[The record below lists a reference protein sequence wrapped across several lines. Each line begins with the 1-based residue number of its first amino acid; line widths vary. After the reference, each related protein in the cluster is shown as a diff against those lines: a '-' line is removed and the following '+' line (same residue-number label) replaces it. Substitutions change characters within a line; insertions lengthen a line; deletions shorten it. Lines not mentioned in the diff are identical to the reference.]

1 MNEYTV
7 LSNISH
13 NVQTKLKPLTEQHA
27 KGVMDKLRIDSGTG
41 PDLLPARIL
50 KCCSAALAKPVLSLM
65 TCILVTGV
73 WPQLWRE
80 HWIVPLYKKKSVY
93 NPSNYRGIHLTAQL
107 SKVME
112 RLLKLLYDPY
122 LSSISAFGPN
132 QFAYTRGRGAR
143 DALAFLVMTWLKV
156 LATGRKIGVYC
167 SDVSGAFDRVRL
179 ERLVAKLKKK
189 GIHPQIVAVL
199 CAWLQERFAHIVV
212 GGVSSVEMA
221 LRHMVFQGTV
231 TGPTLWNLFFED
243 ARNAINECF
252 SKRSF

>member
-1 MNEYTV
+1 
-7 LSNISH
+7 
-13 NVQTKLKPLTEQHA
+13 
-27 KGVMDKLRIDSGTG
+27 
-41 PDLLPARIL
+41 
-50 KCCSAALAKPVLSLM
+50 
-65 TCILVTGV
+65 
-73 WPQLWRE
+73 
-80 HWIVPLYKKKSVY
+80 
-93 NPSNYRGIHLTAQL
+93 
-107 SKVME
+107 
-112 RLLKLLYDPY
+112 
-122 LSSISAFGPN
+122 
-132 QFAYTRGRGAR
+132 
-143 DALAFLVMTWLKV
+143 MTWLKV

-189 GIHPQIVAVL
+189 GIHPKIVAVL

-252 SKRSF
+252 FQEIIFADDLNAYRTFPSATQNSVIKKS